1 MLVKD
6 VARNHCFTGLVDGLS
21 QQIIEEMNLLVP
33 NALVNFEDLNVK
45 LQSDAVNPYL
55 QPSAR
60 LKLKQA
66 IQQRR
71 KPLKIASA
79 YRTIAQQYLL
89 FEWYKGNR
97 CGIRLA
103 AQPSKSNH
111 ENGLALDIP
120 TNLPD
125 FGAWKSALT
134 SHGWIWFGPADPPHF
149 TYHAPSGLRHDLA
162 GLGVKA
168 FQQLWNKHHPGQA
181 PLKVDGTYGAKTAA
195 ALASSPAGGFSV
207 RRLLMA
213 TDTQVADPEVAE
225 LQEALNQSGVTVSTD
240 GLFNDALAGAVKQ
253 FQSSKGLKADGI
265 VGVMTR
271 LELGLPV

>member
-33 NALVNFEDLNVK
+33 NALVSFEDLEVK
-45 LQSDAVNPYL
+45 LQTAAVNPFL

-89 FEWYKGNR
+89 YEWYKGNR

-103 AQPSKSNH
+103 ASPSKSNH

-120 TNLPD
+120 TSIPD
-125 FGAWKSALT
+125 FGAWKSALA
-134 SHGWIWFGPADPPHF
+134 SHGWSWFGPADPPHF
-149 TYHAPSGLRHDLA
+149 TYHAPSGIRHDLA
-162 GLGVKA
+162 SLGVKA
-168 FQQLWNKHHPGQA
+168 FQQLWNKRHPGQSL
-181 PLKVDGTYGAKTAA
+181 LKVDGVYGAKTAA
-195 ALASSPAGGFSV
+195 ALANSPADGYAA
-207 RRLLMA
+207 RPLLIA
-213 TDTQVADPEVAE
+213 TDAPTADPEVAE
-225 LQEALNQSGVTVSTD
+225 LQEALNRSGVAVSTD
-240 GLFNDALAGAVKQ
+240 GLFNDTLEGAVKQ
-253 FQSSKGLKADGI
+253 FQSARGLKADGI